1 MFSGF
6 SFRRFFALLIKELIQ
21 MKRDKATFSML
32 LSVPLM
38 ELLLFGY
45 AINADPKHL
54 PTVVVDAD
62 QSVMSRS
69 LVSALEISDYFQIID
84 RHASEETAQRAIAN
98 GSAQFVI
105 NIPVNFST
113 KVARGEHPQVL
124 VEADATDPSATSA
137 AIAALS
143 GIAPT
148 AINADL
154 TGPLSELKQG
164 KAPYEL
170 LVHRRY
176 NEENESAFSVVPG
189 YFVKISSRCGLSA
202 AAIALPYVS

>member
-45 AINADPKHL
+45 EINADPKHL

-84 RHASEETAQRAIAN
+84 RHASEESG
-98 GSAQFVI
+98 GSRPDRTEDHRFRPCGLRPDKTEVCG
-105 NIPVNFST
+105 
-113 KVARGEHPQVL
+113 RGE
-124 VEADATDPSATSA
+124 SA
-137 AIAALS
+137 L
-143 GIAPT
+143 
-148 AINADL
+148 
-154 TGPLSELKQG
+154 
-164 KAPYEL
+164 
-170 LVHRRY
+170 
-176 NEENESAFSVVPG
+176 
-189 YFVKISSRCGLSA
+189 
-202 AAIALPYVS
+202 

>member
-98 GSAQFVI
+98 G
-105 NIPVNFST
+105 
-113 KVARGEHPQVL
+113 
-124 VEADATDPSATSA
+124 
-137 AIAALS
+137 
-143 GIAPT
+143 
-148 AINADL
+148 
-154 TGPLSELKQG
+154 
-164 KAPYEL
+164 
-170 LVHRRY
+170 
-176 NEENESAFSVVPG
+176 
-189 YFVKISSRCGLSA
+189 
-202 AAIALPYVS
+202 